1 MSKANAFQLHLAS
14 CVLPLALLIFALAA
28 PYCASDGVDIDY
40 SHNVAGTG
48 TVMTDFKMW
57 SAENTEVIGRVRGS
71 GEVLNEYVFSRNSSE
86 NVSVEDRF
94 LFTKIPESSAIAG
107 YPQMVQLPG
116 AFRLLGTAWAG
127 SINLSEIVSPRA
139 HVKCL

>member
-1 MSKANAFQLHLAS
+1 MSRTSAFQIHLTS

-48 TVMTDFKMW
+48 TVMTDFNME
-57 SAENTEVIGRVRGS
+57 SAESTEVTGRVRGS
-71 GEVLNEYVFSRNSSE
+71 GEVLNEYLFSRNSSE

-94 LFTKIPESSAIAG
+94 LFTKIPEGSAIAD
-107 YPQMVQLPG
+107 YPQMVQMPG
-116 AFRLLGTAWAG
+116 AFQLLGTAWAG